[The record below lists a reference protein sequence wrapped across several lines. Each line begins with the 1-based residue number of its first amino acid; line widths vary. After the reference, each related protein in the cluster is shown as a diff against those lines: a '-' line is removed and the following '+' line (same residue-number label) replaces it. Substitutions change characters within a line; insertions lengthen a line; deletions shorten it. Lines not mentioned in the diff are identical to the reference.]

1 MARTIKLT
9 KAGEGKRLT
18 YRRVAGQGR
27 AWRARPDQTELSPKQ
42 PARRFVRL
50 DTIEYVVR
58 LKEGGVM
65 VVGRRGA
72 AEVHI
77 SLPDDL
83 LA

>member
-1 MARTIKLT
+1 
-9 KAGEGKRLT
+9 
-18 YRRVAGQGR
+18 
-27 AWRARPDQTELSPKQ
+27 
-42 PARRFVRL
+42 
-50 DTIEYVVR
+50 VVR